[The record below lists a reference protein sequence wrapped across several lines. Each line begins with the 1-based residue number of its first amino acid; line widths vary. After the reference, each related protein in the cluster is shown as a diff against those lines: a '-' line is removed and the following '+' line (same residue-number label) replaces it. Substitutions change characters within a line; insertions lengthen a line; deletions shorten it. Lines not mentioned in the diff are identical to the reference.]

1 MAPAGQQSKRKFST
15 PLETLRLPKHLQA
28 SSSPRPSMS
37 SSGTKVVSVRTPKR
51 PTAPAAVTESPGNW
65 THPRL
70 REINRRRNR
79 TTFTDKNIRK
89 IAYNIAALIGLWVLQ
104 WAAESVSDR
113 FLGPDSLRRETKN
126 MCSWA
131 YLLVQTLPFIN
142 IGIALLPL
150 FRTEDNISDIPL
162 TPGQR
167 KLLGLPPS
175 SAPPTPNA
183 VYSTPPRYS
192 RTPSMSGSIAS
203 KASFSGSPLSARGSV
218 NKAAQQS
225 TGSPYSPAASPLNG
239 KSGFNPSLNG
249 NGRRSSFGSPSPLP
263 NSGSLFSE
271 PATPSPSTK
280 KTSVGLNN
288 KWLYEKG
295 RRSSGSWMQ

>member
-1 MAPAGQQSKRKFST
+1 
-15 PLETLRLPKHLQA
+15 
-28 SSSPRPSMS
+28 MS
-37 SSGTKVVSVRTPKR
+37 SSGTKVVSVRTPQR
-51 PTAPAAVTESPGNW
+51 PSAPAPVIDSPGNW

-79 TTFTDKNIRK
+79 TTFTDKNVRK
-89 IAYNIAALIGLWVLQ
+89 IAYNIAALIGLWFLQ
-104 WAAESVSDR
+104 WAAESVTDR
-113 FLGPDSLRRETKN
+113 FLSLDNFSRQTKYI
-126 MCSWA
+126 CSWA
-131 YLLVQTLPFIN
+131 YLIIRTLPFLN
-142 IGIALLPL
+142 IGIAFLPL
-150 FRTEDNISDIPL
+150 FRTEDNLADIPL

-192 RTPSMSGSIAS
+192 RTPSISGSIAS

-218 NKAAQQS
+218 NRASQQ
-225 TGSPYSPAASPLNG
+225 TAGSPYSPTASPLNG
-239 KSGFNPSLNG
+239 KSGFNPSLNS
-249 NGRRSSFGSPSPLP
+249 NGRRSSFGSPSPLG
-263 NSGSLFSE
+263 NSGGLFSE